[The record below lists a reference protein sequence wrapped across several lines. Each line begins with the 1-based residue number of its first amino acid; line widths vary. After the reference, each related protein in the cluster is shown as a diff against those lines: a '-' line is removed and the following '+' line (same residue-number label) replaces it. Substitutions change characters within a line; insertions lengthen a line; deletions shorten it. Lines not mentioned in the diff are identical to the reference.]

1 MAKAMMK
8 MKAFE
13 KSPKD
18 VEAKGMK
25 EGSKADRALD
35 KKQMKAPT
43 VKAAK
48 AMAMKAAPK
57 GKK

>member
-1 MAKAMMK
+1 MARAMS

-25 EGSKADRALD
+25 EGSKADRMLD
-35 KKQMKAPT
+35 KKQMKAPS

>member
-1 MAKAMMK
+1 MAKAMS

-13 KSPKD
+13 KSPRD
-18 VEAKGMK
+18 VEPKGMK

-43 VKAAK
+43 AKAAK
-48 AMAMKAAPK
+48 SMAMKAMPK
-57 GKK
+57 KK

>member
-1 MAKAMMK
+1 MAKHK
-8 MKAFE
+8 TMKAFE

-35 KKQMKAPT
+35 KKQMKAPS

-57 GKK
+57 N

>member
-1 MAKAMMK
+1 MAKAMK

-13 KSPKD
+13 KSAKD
-18 VEAKGMK
+18 VEVKGMK

-35 KKQMKAPT
+35 KNQMKAPT
-43 VKAAK
+43 AKAAK
-48 AMAMKAAPK
+48 AMAMKAAHK

>member
-1 MAKAMMK
+1 MAKHK
-8 MKAFE
+8 TMKAFE

-18 VEAKGMK
+18 VEVKGIK

-35 KKQMKAPT
+35 KRQMKAPS

-57 GKK
+57 KS

>member
-1 MAKAMMK
+1 MAKAPS

-18 VEAKGMK
+18 VEVKGVK

-48 AMAMKAAPK
+48 AVAAK
-57 GKK
+57 FAKKR